1 MSQWTPPVELS
12 RRETLIMKRLQRSR
26 KLFAFL
32 RLHRHELFDSVFQ
45 KELETTYRLT
55 GAGEVPVAPA
65 VLCLAIL
72 LQAYLGISDAEA
84 VELTILDLR
93 WQMVLGCLG
102 SEEPAFGQ
110 ATLQQFRER
119 LILHQLDRRLLER
132 TIELAKQTKEFDYK
146 KLPKALRA
154 GVDSRPLEG
163 AGRVEDTFNL
173 LGHAARKVAQLA
185 ASSAA
190 IRFDLLCEEAG
201 IPLLQAPSIKAA
213 LDVNW
218 SDPEQKDFAL
228 SKLISQID
236 ALTGWV
242 ERHQLALDHPLATYI
257 QAIAQVRRQ
266 DVEEESGHAH
276 IRQGPIPDRRISIEE
291 PEMRHGRKSSS
302 QMVAG
307 YKQHL
312 TSSLDSQLIHA
323 CGVTAAN
330 RPEQEGTP
338 QMMQDLERQGVTIAE
353 LFVDQAYVSSPMAV
367 AVEQAGGTV
376 MAKPRGI
383 PARADHFTKND
394 FVFDMRSRT
403 VTCPA
408 GVEVNFRIGTTVRF
422 DAETCASCFCRPLC
436 TQATPERGRTIHI
449 AEDEQRQQR
458 LKKRQATPKG
468 RKELRTRTG
477 IEHRLAHLAARQGPV
492 ARYSGI
498 RKNLFDLRRMAVI
511 QNLETIQR
519 RVELAAAAS

>member
-1 MSQWTPPVELS
+1 MSHWTPPIELS
-12 RRETLIMKRLQRSR
+12 RRESLIMKRLQRSR

-32 RLHRHELFDSVFQ
+32 RLRRHELFDAGFQ
-45 KELETTYRLT
+45 TELEATYRQT
-55 GAGEVPVAPA
+55 GAGEAPVPPA

-72 LQAYLGISDAEA
+72 LQAYMGISDAEA

-93 WQMVLGCLG
+93 WQMVMDCLG

-119 LILHQLDRRLLER
+119 LIAHELDRRLLER

-154 GVDSRPLEG
+154 GVDSRPFEG

-185 ASSAA
+185 ASSTA
-190 IRFDLLCEEAG
+190 IPFDRLCEEAG

-218 SDPEQKDFAL
+218 SDPEQKDLAL
-228 SKLISQID
+228 LKLIAQID

-242 ERHQLALDHPLATYI
+242 ERHQLALDHPLAEYL

-266 DVEEESGHAH
+266 DVEEEAGHAR
-276 IRQGPIPDRRISIEE
+276 IRQGPIADRRISIED

-302 QMVAG
+302 QLVAG
-307 YKQHL
+307 YKQAL

-338 QMMQDLERQGVTIAE
+338 QMMRDLKLQGVTIAE
-353 LFVDQAYVSSPMAV
+353 LFVDQAFVSSPMAV

-376 MAKPRGI
+376 VAKPRGM
-383 PARADHFTKND
+383 AVRADHFTKND
-394 FVFDMRSRT
+394 FAFDMRSRT

-408 GVEVNFRIGTTVRF
+408 GVEVHFRLGTTVQF
-422 DAETCASCFCRPLC
+422 DAETCASCFARPRC
-436 TQATPERGRTIHI
+436 TSAMPERGRTIHV
-449 AEDEQRQQR
+449 AADEQRQQR
-458 LKKRQATPKG
+458 LRKRQATPKG
-468 RKELRTRTG
+468 RRQLRSRTG

-492 ARYSGI
+492 ARYCGI

-519 RVELAAAAS
+519 RVELALAAS